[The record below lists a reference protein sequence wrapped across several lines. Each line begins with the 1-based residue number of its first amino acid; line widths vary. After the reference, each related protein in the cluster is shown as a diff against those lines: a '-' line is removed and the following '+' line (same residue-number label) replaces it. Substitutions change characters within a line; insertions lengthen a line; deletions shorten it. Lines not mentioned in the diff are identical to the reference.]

1 MWCTVFRADCVGN
14 CGVILWSYKEVSIQ
28 ALLLNEG
35 LADDVDAEAEEVLNE
50 LNLLTETEDAGSDIH
65 SQGDPADWG
74 RYLRYIGMC
83 QSE

>member
-1 MWCTVFRADCVGN
+1 
-14 CGVILWSYKEVSIQ
+14 
-28 ALLLNEG
+28 LNEG

-74 RYLRYIGMC
+74 RYLHCISMC
-83 QSE
+83 QSEKKWFCNGNLAVKGLSENVVGSNLCATTI

>member
-1 MWCTVFRADCVGN
+1 M
-14 CGVILWSYKEVSIQ
+14 
-28 ALLLNEG
+28 NEG

-74 RYLRYIGMC
+74 RYLHFISMC
-83 QSE
+83 QSEQKLFCNGNIAVEGLSENVVGSNLCETII

>member
-1 MWCTVFRADCVGN
+1 MESTNV
-14 CGVILWSYKEVSIQ
+14 VSLQ

-74 RYLRYIGMC
+74 RYLDCITMC
-83 QSE
+83 QGERKQLQ

>member
-1 MWCTVFRADCVGN
+1 
-14 CGVILWSYKEVSIQ
+14 
-28 ALLLNEG
+28 LNEG

-74 RYLRYIGMC
+74 GYLHCINMC

>member
-1 MWCTVFRADCVGN
+1 M
-14 CGVILWSYKEVSIQ
+14 VSLQ

-50 LNLLTETEDAGSDIH
+50 LNLLTETEDTGPDIH

-74 RYLRYIGMC
+74 MYLVHITMC
-83 QSE
+83 QNE